1 LALRRDP
8 IAQRKGRP
16 QVVMEQQRSLHSKR
30 SGAGPTINAR
40 QNRESQPDGETEE
53 TPPLGLA
60 FADLQPLLEE
70 IARLRHDFETKVK
83 YDESKERLIES
94 LHRELQA
101 HREGLTFH
109 ILRPL
114 FLDLIGLYD
123 EFDTFLGQSGQNH
136 EPMRMFQETI
146 EDILY
151 RQSVE
156 VFTVETET
164 FLPSQQR
171 TIRTIPTPEKTL
183 DKQIARRVRKGFLY
197 EGHVLRPEMVEI
209 YKYVPNT

>member
-1 LALRRDP
+1 M
-8 IAQRKGRP
+8 
-16 QVVMEQQRSLHSKR
+16 MEKQRSSHTKP
-30 SGAGPTINAR
+30 SGARHDHRG
-40 QNRESQPDGETEE
+40 QPNGYTEAE
-53 TPPLGLA
+53 EKATPPLGLA

-70 IARLRHDFETKVK
+70 IARLRHDFDTKLK
-83 YDESKERLIES
+83 YDEGKERLIDS

-123 EFDTFLGQSGQNH
+123 EFDTFLTHRDPPDGYGAPPASIQINQHISI
-136 EPMRMFQETI
+136 FQENI
-146 EDILY
+146 EEILY
-151 RQSVE
+151 RHSVE
-156 VFTVETET
+156 VFTVETDT

-171 TIRTIPTPEKTL
+171 TIRTIPTTEKAL

-197 EGHVLRPEMVEI
+197 EGNILRPEMVEI
-209 YKYVPNT
+209 YKYVPNNN